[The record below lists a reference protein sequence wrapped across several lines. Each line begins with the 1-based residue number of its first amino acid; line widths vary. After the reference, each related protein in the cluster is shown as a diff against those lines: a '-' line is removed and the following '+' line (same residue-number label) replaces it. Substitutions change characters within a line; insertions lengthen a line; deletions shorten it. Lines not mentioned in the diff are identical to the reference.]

1 MKPTKRAKRTNLTT
15 AALLVG
21 LLSSSALFATPAQ
34 ATDVIKVRL
43 MGSDLAADIARA
55 TVHACRE
62 KGYQVSAVVLDRA
75 GDVMASQRDTLA
87 RRHTLEI
94 AARKAGLSVMSAAN
108 SGDMR
113 DSRGDIRAELNHMDG
128 LIVME
133 GGLPIQAVGQLI
145 GAIGVSGAP
154 GGDIDEACAMEGL
167 ATVQD
172 RLDFAD

>member
-1 MKPTKRAKRTNLTT
+1 MIKCRRIIAGI
-15 AALLVG
+15 LVVFSIIG
-21 LLSSSALFATPAQ
+21 MAHAE
-34 ATDVIKVRL
+34 DVIKVRI

-55 TVHACRE
+55 AVHTCRAM
-62 KGYQVSAVVLDRA
+62 GYQASAVVLDRG
-75 GDVMASQRDTLA
+75 GDVMAAQRDTLA

-94 AARKAGLSVMSAAN
+94 AERKAGLSVMSATN

-113 DSRGDIRAELNHMDG
+113 DNRADIRAELNHMEG

-133 GGLPIQAVGQLI
+133 GALPIRAAGSLI

-154 GGDIDEACAMEGL
+154 GGDIDEACAEGGV
-167 ATVQD
+167 AAVQD